1 MAGIGR
7 RIWVLILLGLPVVG
21 FGSLIRSK
29 ILIFILIYNDA
40 YNFVFGRNKV
50 DVLNRRWEVF
60 VVDVSGSDVV
70 RVVKLVVGVDPFVT
84 NEKVSKKFF

>member
-1 MAGIGR
+1 
-7 RIWVLILLGLPVVG
+7 LILLRLPVVG
-21 FGSLIRSK
+21 FGFLIRSK
-29 ILIFILIYNDA
+29 IFIFILIYNDA
-40 YNFVFGRNKV
+40 YNFVVGRNKV
-50 DVLNRRWEVF
+50 DVFNRRREVV